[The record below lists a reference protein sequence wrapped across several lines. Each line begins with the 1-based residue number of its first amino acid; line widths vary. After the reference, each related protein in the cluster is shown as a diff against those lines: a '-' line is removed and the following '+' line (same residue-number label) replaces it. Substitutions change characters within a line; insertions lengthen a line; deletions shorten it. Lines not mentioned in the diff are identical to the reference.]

1 MTLREHEIQGIP
13 VSVLAETYGT
23 PLFVY
28 DGQALREQYQRLRD
42 NLHPAVEIFYSLK
55 ANPNVSVC
63 ALLRSLGARA
73 EVSSL
78 VELMTARRAGVAGR
92 DIIFLGP
99 GKSEAE
105 LAACLDHGVYAIVCE
120 SLGELALIDRL
131 AGARGIR
138 ADVALRVNPSFAVTR
153 SRLTMGG
160 RPRQFGIDVDQL
172 LAATD
177 LTARFPHVR
186 LMGVHAY
193 LGTRI
198 LDAQAIADNTA
209 RILQLAEELASRLDF
224 PLELVDVG
232 GGLGVA
238 YFDDEHDLDDEL
250 LTRQLRPLVDAFV
263 ARHPATRL
271 IMELGRYLAAPCG
284 LYLIRVRYVKT
295 SMGQRFAVTDGGTN
309 HHMAAVGVGSFVK
322 RNFPIRLVSRVDA
335 PASEPWQLCGPLCTP
350 GDTIGK
356 DVPLPPVHPGD
367 LIGVL
372 RSGAYGL
379 TASPGLFLSHGYPAE
394 VLVDSGV
401 PYLVRDR
408 DLPEDLLRQQHR
420 YDEAGV
426 AHTGPTRDRAA

>member
-1 MTLREHEIQGIP
+1 MTMREHEIQGIG
-13 VSVLAETYGT
+13 VSELARAYGT

-28 DGQALREQYQRLRD
+28 DGQTLRDQYQRLRD

-78 VELMTARRAGVAGR
+78 VELMTARQAGVAGR

-105 LAACLDHGVYAIVCE
+105 LAACLDHAVHAIVCE
-120 SLGELALIDRL
+120 SFGELAIIDRL

-138 ADVALRVNPSFAVTR
+138 ADVALRVNPSFSVTR

-172 LAATD
+172 LATTD
-177 LTARFPHVR
+177 RFPHVR
-186 LMGVHAY
+186 IMGVHAY

-198 LDAQAIADNTA
+198 LDAQSIVDNTV
-209 RILQLAEELASRLDF
+209 RILALAEELATRLDF

-238 YFDDEHDLDDEL
+238 YFDDEPDLDAEL
-250 LTRQLRPLVDAFV
+250 LTRLLHPPVDAFV
-263 ARHPATRL
+263 ARHPRTRL
-271 IMELGRYLAAPCG
+271 IMELGRYLTAPCG
-284 LYLIRVRYVKT
+284 LYLVRVRYVKT
-295 SMGQRFAVTDGGTN
+295 SMGQHFAVTDGGTN
-309 HHMAAVGVGSFVK
+309 HHMAAVGVGSFVR
-322 RNFPIRLVSRVDA
+322 RNFPIRLVSRIDE
-335 PASEPWQLCGPLCTP
+335 PAAEPWQLCGPLCTP
-350 GDTIGK
+350 NDTIGK
-356 DVPLPPVHPGD
+356 DVPLPSVHPGD
-367 LIGVL
+367 LVGIL
-372 RSGAYGL
+372 QSGAYGL
-379 TASPGLFLSHGYPAE
+379 TASPGLFLSHGFPAE
-394 VLVDSGV
+394 VLVDGGV
-401 PYLVRDR
+401 PYLVRER

-420 YDEAGV
+420 YDEASAAG
-426 AHTGPTRDRAA
+426 AGRASG